1 MKCSPFTDR
10 KDEGS
15 QLMAMILLY
24 KLGLCS
30 LTEKWKDWCYKREK
44 IDESEK
50 NDRIKN
56 ISENL
61 NFSKE
66 VGQ

>member
-1 MKCSPFTDR
+1 
-10 KDEGS
+10 
-15 QLMAMILLY
+15 MAMILLY

-50 NDRIKN
+50 NYRIKN

-66 VGQ
+66 EGQQKEI